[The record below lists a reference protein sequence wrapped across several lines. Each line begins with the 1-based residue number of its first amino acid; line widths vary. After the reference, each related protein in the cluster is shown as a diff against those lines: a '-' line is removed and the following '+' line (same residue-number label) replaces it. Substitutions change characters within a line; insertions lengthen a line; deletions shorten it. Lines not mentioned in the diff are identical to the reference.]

1 MPVCF
6 MELLYI
12 VTDWPLGLTDNS
24 VYWQYSSNNWNR
36 NTHKNFKN
44 NSQEITL
51 HLYIQYFSLIALAT
65 VCLVQLSTDTGLE
78 HSTSQICSHTQSTLC
93 VSSAKSP
100 ALSAVHSPHSGISH
114 KLTHHDMNVPHLTV
128 RCPYLLLIHCLRPLL
143 FQLGLDISF
152 SYLPAS
158 LMSEATHVTTILGA
172 VALCY
177 NIFLYNMLY

>member
-1 MPVCF
+1 M
-6 MELLYI
+6 
-12 VTDWPLGLTDNS
+12 GLTVS
-24 VYWQYSSNNWNR
+24 GVYWQCSSNNWNR

-44 NSQEITL
+44 NSQQITL
-51 HLYIQYFSLIALAT
+51 HLCIQYSSLIALAT
-65 VCLVQLSTDTGLE
+65 VYLVLLSTDTTAL
-78 HSTSQICSHTQSTLC
+78 HRFVPTLNPHC

-100 ALSAVHSPHSGISH
+100 ALFAVHSPHSGISH
-114 KLTHHDMNVPHLTV
+114 KLTHRDMNVPHLTV
-128 RCPYLLLIHCLRPLL
+128 RCRNMLLIHCLRPSLL

-152 SYLPAS
+152 SYLAAS